1 MYRRAGSRERDRS
14 GQLTM
19 PIGEKYKAISA
30 IDGRRVRSSVN
41 QPIAVGELDGRCR
54 GRWFRRGH
62 QRNRGNEGAPS
73 DAQDGR

>member
-14 GQLTM
+14 VQLTM
-19 PIGEKYKAISA
+19 LIGEKHKAITA
-30 IDGRRVRSSVN
+30 IPATRVRSSVN

-62 QRNRGNEGAPS
+62 QRNPAK
-73 DAQDGR
+73 